1 VRLAQG
7 PRLLAYLGY
16 AYAMVGRSEDAQRL
30 LSSLTQLSE
39 QQYAT
44 PVGIAAVHLALGEKE
59 QALVWLEKAYQAH
72 DSDLTGIATDP
83 RLRALHSDGH
93 FQDLLRRVGLA
104 R

>member
-1 VRLAQG
+1 
-7 PRLLAYLGY
+7 
-16 AYAMVGRSEDAQRL
+16 MVGRSEDAQRV
-30 LSSLTQLSE
+30 LSRLTQLSE

-44 PVGIAAVHLALGEKE
+44 PVGIAALHLALGEKE

-83 RLRALHSDGH
+83 RLRSLKSDPR
-93 FQDLLRRVGLA
+93 FQDLLKRVGPP